1 MAVREVFEAQ
11 TLANFPLSYDVS
23 GRRIRA
29 GGVAAAGLQVVAHAL
44 LLTYSVEAL
53 RAALTGRSLVSDVL
67 DLAVLTG
74 FAVVLFTL
82 AVCVLARRLD

>member
-1 MAVREVFEAQ
+1 
-11 TLANFPLSYDVS
+11 
-23 GRRIRA
+23 
-29 GGVAAAGLQVVAHAL
+29 LQVVAHAL

-67 DLAVLTG
+67 DLAALTG
-74 FAVVLFTL
+74 FAVALFTL